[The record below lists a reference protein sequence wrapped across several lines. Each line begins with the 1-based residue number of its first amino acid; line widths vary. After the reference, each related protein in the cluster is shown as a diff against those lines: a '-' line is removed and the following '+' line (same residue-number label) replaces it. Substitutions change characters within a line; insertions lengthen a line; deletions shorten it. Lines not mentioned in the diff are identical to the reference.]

1 MNKQVI
7 KTRPR
12 ASSDRSNE
20 NGTGAGSIGEPS
32 MHGSSG
38 QMGQGSGRNQS
49 SGAGRVKRQVAEV
62 LDRQVAS
69 GADMISKVASSTRH
83 AADELEQ
90 EVPQLAGKIRSVADT
105 VDGYA
110 DGMKGQSVEDVVR
123 SASDFARR
131 QPAIV
136 FGFAALAGFM
146 MFRTMQAASHH
157 DNMSERS
164 HGMSERNDGMSDR
177 NIGGPGAHIS

>member
-1 MNKQVI
+1 MVRKNRLEWSVFAVSGVVLLFVFGYLGYHALTTEDDPADVDI
-7 KTRPR
+7 
-12 ASSDRSNE
+12 E
-20 NGTGAGSIGEPS
+20 LGT
-32 MHGSSG
+32 
-38 QMGQGSGRNQS
+38 
-49 SGAGRVKRQVAEV
+49 
-62 LDRQVAS
+62 
-69 GADMISKVASSTRH
+69 
-83 AADELEQ
+83 
-90 EVPQLAGKIRSVADT
+90 PQPQ
-105 VDGYA
+105 DGTFILPLTIHNR
-110 DGMKGQSVEDVVR
+110 GGQSVEDVVR